1 MIRFKLI
8 LIWIV
13 AMTTWHGCEHRELSE
28 PIRKHFV
35 RIYLDE
41 HLRNVN
47 YGFYDESKDKPE
59 YRTPRMMRVA
69 LCNPTSG
76 ALMSEEYLHESG
88 NDARGYYLQGFLSG
102 EPGVYN
108 LMAYN
113 FDTESAHIKNP
124 NSFRTTEVY
133 TNPINAAEKAKL
145 ESVRANG
152 NEPKEVIRYEPDHV
166 FVSTIE
172 NVELKDVPGI
182 DTLKTHRGTH
192 PTATSVVK
200 TYYMQ
205 VNVKGVEYVQSAVAL
220 ITGMAGSTRL
230 HDRTL
235 MADNV
240 ATVYFP
246 LRNGFTK
253 NRAAEDVTVAYAY
266 FNTFGKLPDVEGYIE
281 ITFEF
286 KTRNNTV
293 QTETIRVTDMF
304 NTPMVRDNQWII
316 IDKTIE
322 IKPPEGEDLEGGMRP
337 GINNWE
343 QIESG
348 FTIG

>member
-1 MIRFKLI
+1 MRCLRLI
-8 LIWIV
+8 LIWMV
-13 AMTTWHGCEHRELSE
+13 AMTALHGCEHRELTE

-35 RIYLDE
+35 RVYLDE
-41 HLRNVN
+41 QLRNVN

-76 ALMSEEYLHESG
+76 AVMCEEFLHEG
-88 NDARGYYLQGFLSG
+88 GHDARGNYFEGFLSAG
-102 EPGVYN
+102 PGVYN
-108 LMAYN
+108 FMAYN

-124 NSFRTTEVY
+124 NSFRSMEVY
-133 TNPINAAEKAKL
+133 TNPINEAEKGKL
-145 ESVRANG
+145 ESVRSNT
-152 NEPKEVIRYEPDHV
+152 NKNTEVIRYEPDHV
-166 FVSTIE
+166 FVSAIE
-172 NVELKDVPGI
+172 NVQLKDVPGI
-182 DTLKTHRGTH
+182 DTLKTLSGTH
-192 PTATSVVK
+192 PTAKSVVK

-230 HDRTL
+230 HDRTM
-235 MADNV
+235 MANNV

-246 LRNGFTK
+246 LRNGITK
-253 NRAAEDVTVAYAY
+253 KRNAEDVSVAYAY
-266 FNTFGKLPDVEGYIE
+266 FNTFGKLPNEEGYIE

-286 KTRNNTV
+286 KTKKNTV

-322 IKPPEGEDLEGGMRP
+322 ITPPEGEDIDGGMRP
-337 GINNWE
+337 GINDWE
-343 QIESG
+343 QVESG

>member
-1 MIRFKLI
+1 MSRFKLI
-8 LIWIV
+8 FIWLV
-13 AMTTWHGCEHRELSE
+13 AINTLHSCEHRELTE

-47 YGFYDESKDKPE
+47 YGFYDESKGKPE

-69 LCNPTSG
+69 LHNPTSG
-76 ALMSEEYLHESG
+76 ALMSEEYLYETGSDAKG
-88 NDARGYYLQGFLSG
+88 NYVQGFLSG
-102 EPGVYN
+102 DPGVYN

-124 NSFRTTEVY
+124 NSFRTMEVY
-133 TNPINAAEKAKL
+133 TNPINEAEKAKL

-152 NEPKEVIRYEPDHV
+152 NEPTEVIRYEPDHV

-172 NVELKDVPGI
+172 NIELKDVPGV
-182 DTLKTHRGTH
+182 DTLKTHKGTY

-205 VNVKGVEYVQSAVAL
+205 VNVKGVEYVKSAVAL
-220 ITGMAGSTRL
+220 ISGMAGSTRL

-246 LRNGFTK
+246 LRNGYTK
-253 NRAAEDVTVAYAY
+253 NRAAEEVTVAYAY
-266 FNTFGKLPDVEGYIE
+266 FNTLGKLQDVEGYID

-322 IKPPEGEDLEGGMRP
+322 ITPPEDEDMDGGMRP
-337 GINNWE
+337 GIDDWE